1 MRSYSLAF
9 IWLPGNRLACSDLK
23 TSNMGFLWPCTD
35 RGEKERKRERE
46 RERECSGCQ
55 SHQRKTRTERIFGE
69 NFIFSL
75 LRGQLVS
82 RRRSLKGKK
91 YTSLERDHI
100 YWEGR
105 FFIWYLSM
113 RVYKHK
119 AGKNQTLDHQSLY
132 KFVWTKQSI
141 HSLALNQPHQLQTDR
156 LDSTVDLTTSN
167 INFKIF
173 WCGDYAKSKTTEGY
187 FGSVPFFPSQPPIDH
202 GLFS

>member
-1 MRSYSLAF
+1 MQRMSITPKENSDGKNLWGKLYFLSSPRS
-9 IWLPGNRLACSDLK
+9 
-23 TSNMGFLWPCTD
+23 
-35 RGEKERKRERE
+35 
-46 RERECSGCQ
+46 
-55 SHQRKTRTERIFGE
+55 TRFPASI
-69 NFIFSL
+69 
-75 LRGQLVS
+75 
-82 RRRSLKGKK
+82 LKGKK

-202 GLFS
+202 RLFFIKGRLLWEKSRKLSQDTSETKHR